1 MIDSAWSYLAAVF
14 LCAGLFPFL
23 EHRLSWKIFAVLPS
37 IVLTY
42 LMVTAFSV
50 LGFWQHNAEI
60 EASQK
65 LILGWLLPALMFLL
79 LVNCDFKAI
88 LALGPR
94 ILAGFTCAVLSIGVA
109 IIAVFWLMQRF
120 LPNDAWQT
128 FASVG
133 GGWIG
138 GTANLVAVSQ
148 ALQAS
153 PNALSNAL
161 LVDALCYSMWV
172 LALFA
177 SVPLQHRFNQAS
189 KAVAMADEIAA
200 RHAQHASEQPTQKPM
215 DIGLALLLLGAALL
229 IGNLS
234 NEIAAHMPKSE
245 VLTTASW
252 TLLLA
257 TLFGLAASYTPLR
270 KLSGSM
276 TLASALLAVVVATI
290 ASKANFSGISTA
302 PWFLLCGLMILVVH
316 GFLMVLAARVFRF
329 DLALCGISSLA
340 CVGGVATT
348 PLLAAAYSPVL
359 APVGVLLAML
369 GYALGTGGGL
379 LLANILKPMG
389 LQ

>member
-1 MIDSAWSYLAAVF
+1 MIDSSWAYLSVLL
-14 LCAGLFPFL
+14 LCAGFWPFL
-23 EHRLSWKIFAVLPS
+23 EDRKSWRIFSVLPS

-42 LMVTAFSV
+42 LMVTALSV
-50 LGFWQHNAEI
+50 LGVWQHNAEI

-88 LALGPR
+88 VALGPR
-94 ILAGFTCAVLSIGVA
+94 ILAGFTCALLSIVAA
-109 IIAVFWLMQRF
+109 IIAVYWLMQSF
-120 LPNDAWQT
+120 LPSDAWQT

-148 ALQAS
+148 ALDAS

-172 LALFA
+172 LVLFA
-177 SVPLQHRFNQAS
+177 SVPLQYKFNQAS
-189 KAVAMADEIAA
+189 KSVSIAEQIAA
-200 RHAQHASEQPTQKPM
+200 RHTKNTSDVSTPKPM
-215 DIGLALLLLGAALL
+215 DIGLSLLLLGVALL

-234 NEIAAHMPKSE
+234 SELTAYMPKSE
-245 VLTTASW
+245 VLTASSW

-257 TLFGLAASYTPLR
+257 TLFGLLASYTPLR
-270 KLSGSM
+270 KLSGTM

-290 ASKANFSGISTA
+290 ASKANFSGMSSA
-302 PWFLLCGLMILVVH
+302 PLFLVSGLMILILH
-316 GFLMVLAARVFRF
+316 GFMMVLAARLFRF

-379 LLANILKPMG
+379 LIASILKPIG
-389 LQ
+389 L

>member
-1 MIDSAWSYLAAVF
+1 MIDSSWAYLSVLL
-14 LCAGLFPFL
+14 LCAGFWPFL
-23 EHRLSWKIFAVLPS
+23 EDRKSWRIFSVLPS

-42 LMVTAFSV
+42 LMVTALSV
-50 LGFWQHNAEI
+50 LGVWQHNAEI

-88 LALGPR
+88 VALGPR
-94 ILAGFTCAVLSIGVA
+94 ILAGFTCALLSIVAA
-109 IIAVFWLMQRF
+109 IIAVYWLMQSF
-120 LPNDAWQT
+120 LPSDAWQT

-148 ALQAS
+148 ALDAS

-172 LALFA
+172 LVLFA
-177 SVPLQHRFNQAS
+177 SVPLQYKFNQAS
-189 KAVAMADEIAA
+189 KSVSMAEQIAA
-200 RHAQHASEQPTQKPM
+200 RHTKNTSDVSTPKPM
-215 DIGLALLLLGAALL
+215 DIGLSLLLLGVALL

-234 NEIAAHMPKSE
+234 SDLAAYMPKSE
-245 VLTTASW
+245 VLTASSW

-257 TLFGLAASYTPLR
+257 TLFGLLASYTPLR
-270 KLSGSM
+270 KLSGTM

-290 ASKANFSGISTA
+290 ASKANFSGMSSA
-302 PWFLLCGLMILVVH
+302 PLFLVSGLMILILH
-316 GFLMVLAARVFRF
+316 GFMMVLAARLFRF

-379 LLANILKPMG
+379 LIASILKPIG
-389 LQ
+389 L

>member
-1 MIDSAWSYLAAVF
+1 MIDSAWTYLSA
-14 LCAGLFPFL
+14 LLICAGLWPFL
-23 EHRLSWKIFAVLPS
+23 ENRKSWRIFSVLPS

-42 LMVTAFSV
+42 LMVTALSV

-79 LVNCDFKAI
+79 LVSCDFKAI

-94 ILAGFTCAVLSIGVA
+94 ILAGFSFAVLSILFA
-109 IIAVFWLMQRF
+109 IIVVYWLMQRF
-120 LPNDAWQT
+120 LPDDAWQT

-148 ALQAS
+148 ALQSS

-161 LVDALCYSMWV
+161 LVDALCYSVWV
-172 LALFA
+172 LVLFA
-177 SVPLQHRFNQAS
+177 SVPLQKKFNSAN
-189 KAVAMADEIAA
+189 KAHAMADQIAEHNSLKITEPSA
-200 RHAQHASEQPTQKPM
+200 QKPL
-215 DIGLALLLLGAALL
+215 DLGLALLWLGIAFVA
-229 IGNLS
+229 GN
-234 NEIAAHMPKSE
+234 IAHSIATYLPKSDI
-245 VLTTASW
+245 LSTSSW
-252 TLLLA
+252 TLLLV
-257 TLFGLAASYTPLR
+257 TLLGLMASYTPLR

-276 TLASALLAVVVATI
+276 TLASALLAIVVATI

-302 PWFLLCGLMILVVH
+302 PLFLLCGMMILALH
-316 GFLMVLAARVFRF
+316 GLIMILSARFFRF

-340 CVGGVATT
+340 CVGGVATA

-379 LLANILKPMG
+379 LLASIFRLMG
-389 LQ
+389 A

>member
-1 MIDSAWSYLAAVF
+1 MIDSSWSYIAAVL
-14 LCAGLFPFL
+14 LCAGFFPFL
-23 EHRLSWKIFAVLPS
+23 EKRLPWRIFNILPS

-42 LMVTAFSV
+42 LMVTALSV
-50 LGFWQHNAEI
+50 LGFWQINPDI

-65 LILGWLLPALMFLL
+65 LILSWLLPALMFLL
-79 LVNCDFKAI
+79 LVSCDFKAI

-94 ILAGFTCAVLSIGVA
+94 ILAGFGCAVISILFA
-109 IIAVFWLMQRF
+109 ITLIFFLMKNI
-120 LPNDAWQT
+120 LPGDAWQT
-128 FASVG
+128 FSSIS

-161 LVDALCYSMWV
+161 LIDALCYSVWV
-172 LALFA
+172 LVLFA
-177 SVPLQHRFNQAS
+177 SVPLQHKFNQAS
-189 KAVAMADEIAA
+189 KATAMADQIATW
-200 RHAQHASEQPTQKPM
+200 HANKTEDTYVQPPL
-215 DIGLALLLLGAALL
+215 DIGLALLWLGVALAISNAASG
-229 IGNLS
+229 IT
-234 NEIAAHMPKSE
+234 AYMPKSE
-245 VLTTASW
+245 VLTDSSW
-252 TLLLA
+252 TLLLV
-257 TLFGLAASYTPLR
+257 TLFGVLASYTPLR

-290 ASKANFSGISTA
+290 ASKASFSGISSA
-302 PWFLLCGLMILVVH
+302 PLFLLAGMLILLLHGLLMIL
-316 GFLMVLAARVFRF
+316 AARLFRF

-369 GYALGTGGGL
+369 GYALGTGSGL
-379 LLANILKPMG
+379 LVANFLKPLG
-389 LQ
+389 L

>member
-1 MIDSAWSYLAAVF
+1 MIDSSWTYLSAIL
-14 LCAGLFPFL
+14 LCAGVWPFL
-23 EHRLSWKIFAVLPS
+23 EQRTSWRIFKLLPS

-42 LMVTAFSV
+42 LMVTALSV
-50 LGFWQHNAEI
+50 LGVWQHNAEI
-60 EASQK
+60 DASQK

-94 ILAGFTCAVLSIGVA
+94 ILAGFTCALLSILVA
-109 IIAVFWLMQRF
+109 IIAVYWMMKGI

-148 ALQAS
+148 ALDAS

-172 LALFA
+172 LVLFA
-177 SVPLQHRFNQAS
+177 SVPLQYKFNQSS
-189 KAVAMADEIAA
+189 KSVSMAEQIVA
-200 RHAQHASEQPTQKPM
+200 RHTKNTSDESTPKSM
-215 DIGLALLLLGAALL
+215 DIGLSLLLLGAALL
-229 IGNLS
+229 IGNVSSEL
-234 NEIAAHMPKSE
+234 AAYMPKSE
-245 VLTTASW
+245 VLTASSW

-257 TLFGLAASYTPLR
+257 TLFGLLASYTPLR
-270 KLSGSM
+270 KLSGTM

-290 ASKANFSGISTA
+290 ASKANFSGMSSA
-302 PWFLLCGLMILVVH
+302 PLFLVSGLMILILH
-316 GFLMVLAARVFRF
+316 GFMMILAARLFRF

-379 LLANILKPMG
+379 LIASILKPIG
-389 LQ
+389 L

>member
-1 MIDSAWSYLAAVF
+1 MIDSSWTYLSAIL
-14 LCAGLFPFL
+14 LCAGVWPFL
-23 EHRLSWKIFAVLPS
+23 EQRTSWRIFKLLPS

-42 LMVTAFSV
+42 LMVTALSV
-50 LGFWQHNAEI
+50 LGVWQHNTEI
-60 EASQK
+60 DASQK

-94 ILAGFTCAVLSIGVA
+94 ILAGFTCALLSILVA
-109 IIAVFWLMQRF
+109 IIAVYWMMKGI
-120 LPNDAWQT
+120 LPSDAWQT

-148 ALQAS
+148 ALDAS

-172 LALFA
+172 LVLFA
-177 SVPLQHRFNQAS
+177 SVPLQYKFNQAS
-189 KAVAMADEIAA
+189 KSVSMAEQIAA
-200 RHAQHASEQPTQKPM
+200 RHTKSEIDESKQKPM
-215 DIGLALLLLGAALL
+215 DIGLSLLLLGAALL

-234 NEIAAHMPKSE
+234 SELAAYMPKSE
-245 VLTTASW
+245 VLTASSW

-257 TLFGLAASYTPLR
+257 TLFGLLASYTPLR
-270 KLSGSM
+270 KLSGTM

-290 ASKANFSGISTA
+290 ASKANFSGMSSA
-302 PWFLLCGLMILVVH
+302 PLFLVSGLMILILH
-316 GFLMVLAARVFRF
+316 GFMMVLAARLFRF

-379 LLANILKPMG
+379 LIASILKPIG
-389 LQ
+389 L

>member
-1 MIDSAWSYLAAVF
+1 MIDSSWAYVSALL
-14 LCAGLFPFL
+14 LCAGIWPFL
-23 EHRLSWKIFAVLPS
+23 EQRTRWRVFELLPP

-42 LMVTAFSV
+42 LMVTALSV
-50 LGFWQHNAEI
+50 LGVWQHNAEI
-60 EASQK
+60 DASQK

-94 ILAGFTCAVLSIGVA
+94 ILAGFTCALLSIVAA
-109 IIAVFWLMQRF
+109 IIAVYWLMQSF
-120 LPNDAWQT
+120 LPSDAWQT

-148 ALQAS
+148 ALDAS

-172 LALFA
+172 LVLFA
-177 SVPLQHRFNQAS
+177 SVPFQYKFNQANKS
-189 KAVAMADEIAA
+189 VAMAEQIAA
-200 RHAQHASEQPTQKPM
+200 RLKKNTSDEPTPKPM
-215 DIGLALLLLGAALL
+215 DTGLSLLLLGAALL
-229 IGNLS
+229 IGYVSSEL
-234 NEIAAHMPKSE
+234 AAYMPKSE
-245 VLTTASW
+245 VFSASSW

-257 TLFGLAASYTPLR
+257 TLFGLLASCTPLR
-270 KLSGSM
+270 KLSGTM

-290 ASKANFSGISTA
+290 ASKANFSGMSSA
-302 PWFLLCGLMILVVH
+302 PLFLMSGLMILFLH
-316 GFLMVLAARVFRF
+316 GLIMILVARLFRF

-348 PLLAAAYSPVL
+348 PLLAVAYSPVL

-379 LLANILKPMG
+379 LIASILKPIG
-389 LQ
+389 L

>member
-1 MIDSAWSYLAAVF
+1 MIDSSWAYLSVLL
-14 LCAGLFPFL
+14 LCAGFWPFL
-23 EHRLSWKIFAVLPS
+23 EDRKSWRIFSVLPS

-42 LMVTAFSV
+42 LMVTALSV
-50 LGFWQHNAEI
+50 LGVWQHNAEI

-88 LALGPR
+88 VALGPR
-94 ILAGFTCAVLSIGVA
+94 ILAGFTCALLSIVAA
-109 IIAVFWLMQRF
+109 IIAVYWLMQSF
-120 LPNDAWQT
+120 LPSDAWQT

-148 ALQAS
+148 ALNAS

-172 LALFA
+172 LVLFA
-177 SVPLQHRFNQAS
+177 SVPLQYKFNQAS
-189 KAVAMADEIAA
+189 KSVSMAEQIAA
-200 RHAQHASEQPTQKPM
+200 RHTKNTSDVSTPKPM
-215 DIGLALLLLGAALL
+215 DIGLSLLLLGVALL

-234 NEIAAHMPKSE
+234 SELAAYMPKSE
-245 VLTTASW
+245 VLTASSW

-257 TLFGLAASYTPLR
+257 TLFGLLASYTPLR
-270 KLSGSM
+270 KLSGTM

-290 ASKANFSGISTA
+290 ASKANFSGMSSA
-302 PWFLLCGLMILVVH
+302 PLFLVSGLMILILH
-316 GFLMVLAARVFRF
+316 GFMMVLAARLFRF

-379 LLANILKPMG
+379 LIASILKPIG
-389 LQ
+389 L

>member
-1 MIDSAWSYLAAVF
+1 MIESPWAYAALLL

-23 EHRLSWKIFAVLPS
+23 EKRLSWRIFGVLPS

-42 LMVTAFSV
+42 LMVTALSV
-50 LGFWQHNAEI
+50 LGFWQLNPEI
-60 EASQK
+60 QASQK

-79 LVNCDFKAI
+79 LVSCDFKAI

-94 ILAGFTCAVLSIGVA
+94 ILAGFCCAVLSILAA
-109 IIAVFWLMQRF
+109 ILAVHWLLQGI
-120 LPNDAWQT
+120 LPSDAWQT
-128 FASVG
+128 LASVG

-161 LVDALCYSMWV
+161 LVDALCYSVWV
-172 LALFA
+172 LLLFA
-177 SVPLQHRFNQAS
+177 SVPLQIRFNRLS
-189 KAVAMADEIAA
+189 KAPAMADQIAA
-200 RHAQHASEQPTQKPM
+200 RQAENAPLQTEQKPM
-215 DIGLALLLLGAALL
+215 DTGLALLWLGVALAA
-229 IGNLS
+229 GN
-234 NEIAAHMPKSE
+234 AASALAGFMPKSE
-245 VLTTASW
+245 VLTDSAWS
-252 TLLLA
+252 LLLA
-257 TLFGLAASYTPLR
+257 TVFGIAASYTPLR
-270 KLSGSM
+270 RLSGSM

-290 ASKANFSGISTA
+290 ASKASFSGISSA
-302 PWFLLCGLMILVVH
+302 PWFLLAGMLVLTLHGL
-316 GFLMVLAARVFRF
+316 LMTLAAKLFRF

-379 LLANILKPMG
+379 LLASIFQSLG
-389 LQ
+389 A

>member
-1 MIDSAWSYLAAVF
+1 MIASAWTYISAIL

-23 EHRLSWKIFAVLPS
+23 ENRMPWRIFSVLPS

-42 LMVTAFSV
+42 LMVTALSA
-50 LGFWQHNAEI
+50 LGFWQHTPEI
-60 EASQK
+60 EAAQK

-94 ILAGFTCAVLSIGVA
+94 ILAGFSCAVLSILIS
-109 IIAVFWLMQRF
+109 IIAVYWIMQRF
-120 LPNDAWQT
+120 LPVDAWQT

-133 GGWIG
+133 GGWVG

-148 ALQAS
+148 ALGAS
-153 PNALSNAL
+153 PNSLSNAL
-161 LVDALCYSMWV
+161 LIDALCYSVWV
-172 LALFA
+172 LVLFA
-177 SVPLQHRFNQAS
+177 TVPLQHKFNTAS
-189 KAVAMADEIAA
+189 KSVAMAEQITAHHASYATELAA
-200 RHAQHASEQPTQKPM
+200 RKPM
-215 DIGLALLLLGAALL
+215 DIGLALLWLG
-229 IGNLS
+229 
-234 NEIAAHMPKSE
+234 IAIIAGSVASGIASHMPQSE
-245 VLTTASW
+245 ILTASSW
-252 TLLLA
+252 TLLLV
-257 TLFGLAASYTPLR
+257 TLFGLIGSYTPLR

-290 ASKANFSGISTA
+290 ASKANFSGVGTA
-302 PWFLLCGLMILVVH
+302 PLFLLSGLMILALH
-316 GFLMVLAARVFRF
+316 GLLIILAARIFRF

-340 CVGGVATT
+340 CIGGVATT

-379 LLANILKPMG
+379 LVASIVKPFG
-389 LQ
+389 L

>member
-1 MIDSAWSYLAAVF
+1 MIDSSWAYLSVLL
-14 LCAGLFPFL
+14 LCAGFWPFL
-23 EHRLSWKIFAVLPS
+23 EDRKSWRIFSVLPS

-42 LMVTAFSV
+42 LMVTALSV
-50 LGFWQHNAEI
+50 LGVWQHNAEI

-88 LALGPR
+88 VALGPR
-94 ILAGFTCAVLSIGVA
+94 ILAGFTCALLSIVAA
-109 IIAVFWLMQRF
+109 IIAVYWLMQSF
-120 LPNDAWQT
+120 LPSDAWQT

-148 ALQAS
+148 ALDAS

-172 LALFA
+172 LVLFA
-177 SVPLQHRFNQAS
+177 SVPLQYKFNQAS
-189 KAVAMADEIAA
+189 KSVSMAEQIAA
-200 RHAQHASEQPTQKPM
+200 RHTKNTSDVSTPKPM
-215 DIGLALLLLGAALL
+215 DIGLSLLLLGVALL

-234 NEIAAHMPKSE
+234 SELAAYMPKSE
-245 VLTTASW
+245 VLTASSW

-257 TLFGLAASYTPLR
+257 TLFGLLASYTPLR
-270 KLSGSM
+270 KLSGTM

-290 ASKANFSGISTA
+290 ASKANFSGMSSA
-302 PWFLLCGLMILVVH
+302 PLFLVSGLMILILH
-316 GFLMVLAARVFRF
+316 GFMMVLAARLFRF

-379 LLANILKPMG
+379 LIASILKPIG
-389 LQ
+389 L